1 MVAGLTV
8 ACGGVVMMAVCR
20 IQCLDRSP
28 QYRQR
33 SNHTVQVEVAVALI
47 SVSSLSLARMEVSLE
62 LHLTQTWADPRCRF
76 RSLAGWEDT
85 VTLQGA
91 GLQHRCP
98 PCSGVPPAVYDA
110 DPTARLEHLWLP
122 DTVITTAVQSTA
134 RPQQTTRLHY
144 TGTISHRT
152 RLSVVAACPM
162 NLHLFPFDR
171 WQHQSLAPSLCHL
184 QPAVRAGAAELL
196 LPHGQG
202 GLQVAGRGPP
212 VPG

>member
-1 MVAGLTV
+1 MTV
-8 ACGGVVMMAVCR
+8 RVVCR

-33 SNHTVQVEVAVALI
+33 SNHTVQVEVAVSLV

-98 PCSGVPPAVYDA
+98 HCSLTAVYDGV
-110 DPTARLEHLWLP
+110 PVSRLEHLWLP
-122 DTVITTAVQSTA
+122 DTVITPAVQVTA
-134 RPQQTTRLHY
+134 RPQQTTRLHH

-171 WQHQSLAPSLCHL
+171 WHHQSLVPSPPPCHL

-196 LPHGQG
+196 LPPAPG
-202 GLQVAGRGPP
+202 GLQLAGRGSP

>member
-1 MVAGLTV
+1 MYVAEGSAAAGLTV
-8 ACGGVVMMAVCR
+8 RVVCR

-33 SNHTVQVEVAVALI
+33 SNHTVQVEVAVSLV

-98 PCSGVPPAVYDA
+98 HCSGVPPAVYDGV
-110 DPTARLEHLWLP
+110 PVSRLEHLWLP
-122 DTVITTAVQSTA
+122 DTVITPAVQVTA
-134 RPQQTTRLHY
+134 RPQQTTRLHH

-171 WQHQSLAPSLCHL
+171 WHHQSLVL
-184 QPAVRAGAAELL
+184 
-196 LPHGQG
+196 
-202 GLQVAGRGPP
+202 
-212 VPG
+212 

>member
-1 MVAGLTV
+1 MYVAEGSAAAGLTV
-8 ACGGVVMMAVCR
+8 RVVCR

-33 SNHTVQVEVAVALI
+33 SNHTVQVEVAVSLV

-98 PCSGVPPAVYDA
+98 HCSITAVYDGV
-110 DPTARLEHLWLP
+110 PVARLEHLWLP
-122 DTVITTAVQSTA
+122 DTVITPAVQVTA
-134 RPQQTTRLHY
+134 RPQQTTRLHH

-171 WQHQSLAPSLCHL
+171 WHHQSLVPSPAPCPL

-196 LPHGQG
+196 LPPAPG
-202 GLQVAGRGPP
+202 GLQLAGGGSP

>member
-1 MVAGLTV
+1 MEKIIEISFKGPTVPSQRRLGGGGGLTV
-8 ACGGVVMMAVCR
+8 RVVCR

-33 SNHTVQVEVAVALI
+33 SNHTVQVEVAVSLV

-98 PCSGVPPAVYDA
+98 HCSITAVYDGV
-110 DPTARLEHLWLP
+110 PVSRLEHLWLP
-122 DTVITTAVQSTA
+122 DTVITPAVEVTA
-134 RPQQTTRLHY
+134 RPQQTTAPGC
-144 TGTISHRT
+144 TT
-152 RLSVVAACPM
+152 P
-162 NLHLFPFDR
+162 
-171 WQHQSLAPSLCHL
+171 APSATAPGSASWP
-184 QPAVRAGAAELL
+184 PA
-196 LPHGQG
+196 P
-202 GLQVAGRGPP
+202 
-212 VPG
+212 